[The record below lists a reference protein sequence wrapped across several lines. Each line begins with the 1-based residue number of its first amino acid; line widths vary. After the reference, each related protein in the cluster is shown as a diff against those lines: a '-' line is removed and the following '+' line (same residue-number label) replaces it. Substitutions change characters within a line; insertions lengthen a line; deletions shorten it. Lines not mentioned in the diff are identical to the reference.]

1 MLEGNKCYEEKRAS
15 KCEVEGEG
23 RIVAIFIVGT
33 EQTLPGRR

>member
-1 MLEGNKCYEEKRAS
+1 MKKKEQAS
-15 KCEVEGEG
+15 VRWRGEG